1 MSAKSLISFNS
12 FFRGEPDRPNQ
23 DGATAVHLAA
33 SCGQL
38 NCLSFLTNFGAN
50 IWALDNNGRT
60 PLEEAALHGR
70 MECVRHL
77 DGLIAIYTMRN
88 KKEVDR
94 HRSQAKKDMVKRI
107 KKQDKS
113 IQSRDNAYEKKVA
126 KETQRARSKS
136 ENDYNKKDLR
146 NGNGMSFSHRNTE
159 KQFSELTSTSRS
171 PEMSDQKSMR
181 SYSSETFQFGS
192 KNKRVMGA
200 LRSKFS
206 SMRSSDKEPRMIS
219 RKSLEEAGLVQYGM
233 SQSSPSLLDQLESKI
248 VENQHQSLD
257 SDSVDPHEVE
267 YSDLAFGHVVKKIDD
282 KGNVTTHV
290 HYVPKSSA
298 KIKNGSVASRT
309 SHSSQ
314 RTNLSSQLS
323 SSFNDIG
330 SLKSIDFEDD
340 MYSQSDMATEDTA
353 TKTLVTFMAS
363 LNLEQFTTLL
373 IRESIDS
380 STLALCTDSDL
391 KDIGLPLGPRRKI
404 LDAVKK
410 RNVVINHP
418 GPMTDS
424 KI

>member
-136 ENDYNKKDLR
+136 END
-146 NGNGMSFSHRNTE
+146 
-159 KQFSELTSTSRS
+159 
-171 PEMSDQKSMR
+171 
-181 SYSSETFQFGS
+181 
-192 KNKRVMGA
+192 
-200 LRSKFS
+200 
-206 SMRSSDKEPRMIS
+206 
-219 RKSLEEAGLVQYGM
+219 
-233 SQSSPSLLDQLESKI
+233 
-248 VENQHQSLD
+248 
-257 SDSVDPHEVE
+257 
-267 YSDLAFGHVVKKIDD
+267 
-282 KGNVTTHV
+282 
-290 HYVPKSSA
+290 
-298 KIKNGSVASRT
+298 
-309 SHSSQ
+309 
-314 RTNLSSQLS
+314 
-323 SSFNDIG
+323 
-330 SLKSIDFEDD
+330 
-340 MYSQSDMATEDTA
+340 
-353 TKTLVTFMAS
+353 
-363 LNLEQFTTLL
+363 
-373 IRESIDS
+373 
-380 STLALCTDSDL
+380 
-391 KDIGLPLGPRRKI
+391 
-404 LDAVKK
+404 
-410 RNVVINHP
+410 
-418 GPMTDS
+418 
-424 KI
+424 